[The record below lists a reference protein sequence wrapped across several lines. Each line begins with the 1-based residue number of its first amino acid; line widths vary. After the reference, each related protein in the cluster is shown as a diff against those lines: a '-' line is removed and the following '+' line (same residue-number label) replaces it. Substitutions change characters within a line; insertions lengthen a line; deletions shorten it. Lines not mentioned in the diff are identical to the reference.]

1 MKHDRDALYAALFLR
16 VALGSLF
23 IAHLYWK
30 FAILPG
36 GLHRWWISFGTNGY
50 YWFVPWY
57 AFSAELVGALLL
69 IPGIL
74 TRWACLYTIPLMI
87 GAADFWFKRK
97 GFYFTGAGAELP
109 IVWAVMLTVQAMLGD
124 GPYSVSASMVSR
136 TTAIAKPAPVIQ

>member
-1 MKHDRDALYAALFLR
+1 MKSDREVSYAALLLR
-16 VALGSLF
+16 VVLGSLF
-23 IAHLYWK
+23 IAQLYWK

-36 GLHRWWISFGTNGY
+36 GFHRWWTSFAMNGY

-87 GAADFWFKRK
+87 GAADYWLKRK
-97 GFYFTGAGAELP
+97 GFYFTAGGAELP
-109 IVWAVMLTVQAMLGD
+109 IVWAVMLSLQAMLGD
-124 GPYSVSASMVSR
+124 GPYSVTAGVVSR
-136 TTAIAKPAPVIQ
+136 NPAVA